1 MQRLTW
7 LFISTVLML
16 TSTLSV
22 NAKDIADHAEN
33 VHPLLIGQTIP
44 DVMIWN
50 DAGAPLKGLDLVK
63 KQPTILVF
71 YRGGWCPYCNAQ
83 LNELKNIEPQLKA
96 MGYQLIAISPEL
108 PDSLKAMQQSR
119 TLNYQLMSDF
129 RLEVAKAFGLA
140 FRVDPSYAKMA
151 AIKVNAKMQK
161 YQGETLFTL
170 PVPAVYIFDT
180 KGMVQ
185 FQYVNPNYAV
195 RLHPELLLTAAKVA
209 LTSK

>member
-1 MQRLTW
+1 LQIIYCL
-7 LFISTVLML
+7 LFSVTFML
-16 TSTLSV
+16 ASSLPV
-22 NAKDIADHAEN
+22 AAKDIADRPEN
-33 VHPLLIGQTIP
+33 VQPLLVGQSIP

-50 DAGAPLKGLDLVK
+50 EAGAPLKSLELVK

-83 LNELKNIEPQLKA
+83 LNELKGIESQLKA
-96 MGYQLIAISPEL
+96 LGYQLIAISPEL
-108 PDSLKAMQQSR
+108 PDSLKEMQQAR
-119 TLNYQLMSDF
+119 TLSYQLMSDF

-140 FRVDPSYAKMA
+140 FQVDPSYAKMA
-151 AIKVNAKMQK
+151 EEKVNAKMQK

-180 KGMVQ
+180 NGVVQ

-209 LTSK
+209 LTTK

>member
-1 MQRLTW
+1 MRIIYCL
-7 LFISTVLML
+7 LFSFTLML
-16 TSTLSV
+16 TTALPV
-22 NAKDIADHAEN
+22 AAKEIADRAEN
-33 VHPLLIGQTIP
+33 VHPLLVGQSIP

-50 DAGAPLKGLDLVK
+50 DAGTPLKSLELVK

-83 LNELKNIEPQLKA
+83 LNELKGIEPQLKA
-96 MGYQLIAISPEL
+96 LGYQLIAISPEL
-108 PDSLKAMQQSR
+108 PDSLKEMQQSR
-119 TLNYQLMSDF
+119 SLSYQLMSDF

-151 AIKVNAKMQK
+151 EKKVNAKMQK

-180 KGMVQ
+180 KGVVQ

-209 LTSK
+209 LTTK